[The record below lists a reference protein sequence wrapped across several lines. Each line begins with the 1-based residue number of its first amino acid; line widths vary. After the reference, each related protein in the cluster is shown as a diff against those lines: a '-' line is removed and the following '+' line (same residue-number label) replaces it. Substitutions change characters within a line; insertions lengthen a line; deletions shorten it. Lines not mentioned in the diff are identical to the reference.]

1 MATSLQFINTFK
13 ITTSGVASTFDV
25 TNVFSDKYDD
35 YVAYLTG
42 FSTTTTSAQSMTG
55 RLINSSDT
63 VISTSNYDTANLDLK
78 GETSFGEIKGTNA
91 DSFGN
96 AFLGTID
103 DSPRGTVAKLIFYK
117 PYTSNY
123 TFFQTQGA
131 SRYDSTFRGKKGI
144 AVLKLT
150 DSITGFR
157 VYTQSSGNYASGT
170 ISVYG
175 VK

>member
-1 MATSLQFINTFK
+1 MATNLQLIDEFTIQ
-13 ITTSGVASTFDV
+13 TSATTFDI
-25 TNVFSDKYDD
+25 TNVFSDRYDD
-35 YVAYLTG
+35 YVAYL
-42 FSTTTTSAQSMTG
+42 SKLSINETTAQSITG

-63 VISTSNYDTANLDLK
+63 VISTSNYNTANLDLK
-78 GETSFGEIKGTNA
+78 GETTFGQLRGTNA

-96 AFLGTID
+96 AFLGSID
-103 DSPRGTVAKLIFYK
+103 DSPRGTVAILQFYK
-117 PYTSNY
+117 PYTTNY
-123 TFFQTQGA
+123 TFIQTQGA
-131 SRYDSTFRGKKGI
+131 SVYDTTFRGKKGI

-157 VYTQSSGNYASGT
+157 IYNQSSGNFAVGGK

>member
-1 MATSLQFINTFK
+1 MATNLQFVDEFTIGSSAT
-13 ITTSGVASTFDV
+13 STFDI
-25 TNVFSDKYDD
+25 TNVFSDRYDN
-35 YVAYLTG
+35 YVAYLSQLSITS
-42 FSTTTTSAQSMTG
+42 STAQSITG

-78 GETSFGEIKGTNA
+78 GESAPGEIKGTNA

-96 AFLGTID
+96 AFLGSID
-103 DSPRGTVAKLIFYK
+103 DSPRGTVAILQFYK

-123 TFFQTQGA
+123 TFVQTQGA
-131 SRYDSTFRGKKGI
+131 SVYDTTFRGKKGI

-157 VYTQSSGNYASGT
+157 IYNQSSANFAQGGK